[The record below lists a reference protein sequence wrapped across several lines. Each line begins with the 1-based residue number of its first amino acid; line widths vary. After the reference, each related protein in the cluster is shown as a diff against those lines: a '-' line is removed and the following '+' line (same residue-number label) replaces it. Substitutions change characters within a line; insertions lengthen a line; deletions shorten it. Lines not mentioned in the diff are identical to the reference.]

1 MTGPEIERLAPDDD
15 GGDARDD
22 EGEGRKIVFWL
33 LIGFLLLVIV
43 PPGLGESPYN
53 FF

>member
-1 MTGPEIERLAPDDD
+1 MKPDEETSGED
-15 GGDARDD
+15 RS
-22 EGEGRKIVFWL
+22 EEGRKIL
-33 LIGFLLLVIV
+33 FLLLVAFLLLIVV

>member
-1 MTGPEIERLAPDDD
+1 MSDTEPGPGAEPEED
-15 GGDARDD
+15 
-22 EGEGRKIVFWL
+22 GEGRKIVFWL
-33 LIGFLLLVIV
+33 LIAFLLLIIV